1 MLTQYTLKMPHAVY
15 SGKDAL
21 DKLTQII
28 GTGVKKTAVFTDR
41 GIIGAGLLE
50 LPLSKIKESGCEY
63 VIFDDLAAEP
73 TYEQAQKAVDA
84 FKESGADFIVA
95 VGGGSVIDTAKL
107 ASVLATDEYGVK
119 ELLDNPQ
126 MAKKCVKTLMIPPT
140 ASQALPTG
148 YNYLFRL
155 RVLRIKYLRS
165 GLHWPLLPYLVLRP
179 PRFLPRLPLYLR
191 PPLPAPLSLPSGCCR
206 HYILQV
212 PIPL

>member
-28 GTGVKKTAVFTDR
+28 GTGVKKNAVFTDR

-95 VGGGSVIDTAKL
+95 VGGGSVMDTAKL
-107 ASVLATDEYGVK
+107 ASVLATDE
-119 ELLDNPQ
+119 
-126 MAKKCVKTLMIPPT
+126 
-140 ASQALPTG
+140 
-148 YNYLFRL
+148 
-155 RVLRIKYLRS
+155 
-165 GLHWPLLPYLVLRP
+165 
-179 PRFLPRLPLYLR
+179 
-191 PPLPAPLSLPSGCCR
+191 
-206 HYILQV
+206 
-212 PIPL
+212 